1 MSASEAI
8 GSAPA
13 SSSSVYYVCDGRGL
27 HCPIIGYKGL
37 KVRASV
43 HLALF
48 VPDLSG
54 GGAERVML
62 NLAHGFADRGLSVD
76 LVLSSA
82 RGEYLE
88 RVHDNVSIH
97 DLGVKRAINSVAPLV
112 HYLRHN
118 QPDALISGLSQ
129 TNIAALVAA
138 RLSTTRVPVLV
149 TEHQSFDAER
159 ERGFRR
165 SLFPR
170 LARRLYPYGKVVA
183 VSAGVADSLA
193 AYTGIDRNSITVIN
207 NPVLTRE
214 FERAAEEPL
223 PEDTARPYL
232 LGMGRLTAQK
242 NFPLLLEAFAK
253 FRESRP
259 GYRLLILGEGPDRPR
274 LEATIAELGLTA
286 DVSLPGFTANP
297 FPYVREASA
306 FVMSSDW
313 EGLPTVLI
321 EALALDVPVVSTD
334 CDSGPR
340 EILNDGRLGELV
352 PVGDAVALA
361 AAMVR
366 AVENEGNR
374 ARPGDLDRYT
384 VPSAVSAYLRALDLD
399 G

>member
-1 MSASEAI
+1 
-8 GSAPA
+8 
-13 SSSSVYYVCDGRGL
+13 
-27 HCPIIGYKGL
+27 
-37 KVRASV
+37 
-43 HLALF
+43 
-48 VPDLSG
+48 
-54 GGAERVML
+54 ML

-88 RVHDNVSIH
+88 RVQDNVNIH
-97 DLGVKRAINSVAPLV
+97 DLGVKRAVSSVAPLI

-149 TEHQSFDAER
+149 TEHQSFEADR
-159 ERGFRR
+159 EHGFRR

-170 LARRLYPYGKVVA
+170 LARRLYPHGKVVA
-183 VSAGVADSLA
+183 VSGGVADSLA
-193 AYTGIDRNSITVIN
+193 AYTGIERDSITVIS

-214 FERAAEEPL
+214 FELAAEAPL
-223 PEDTARPYL
+223 PDATARPYL

-242 NFPLLLEAFAK
+242 NFPLLLKAFAK
-253 FRESRP
+253 FRAEKP
-259 GYRLLILGEGPDRPR
+259 GYRLLILGEGPDRPQ
-274 LEATIAELGLTA
+274 LEARIAELGLTA

-297 FPYVREASA
+297 FPYVREAST

-334 CDSGPR
+334 CESGPR
-340 EILNDGRLGELV
+340 EILNDGWLGELV
-352 PVGDAVALA
+352 PVGDAEALA
-361 AAMVR
+361 EAMLRSV
-366 AVENEGNR
+366 AKKGNP
-374 ARPGDLDRYT
+374 ATPADLDRYK
-384 VPSAVSAYLRALDLD
+384 VPSAVDAYLRALGLD